1 MKTQLIQRVWL
12 VIFGICGVMASP
24 MALHSVNAQQAEPE
38 AKITQ
43 VDVSQFPKV
52 TLYVSVTGPD
62 GQPWAIDPDK
72 IRIYE
77 NDQLMG
83 PLEISGEGEIGPLT
97 TMLVMDVSGSM
108 NEAGKLQAAKDA
120 ARVIYRPFK
129 AG

>member
-1 MKTQLIQRVWL
+1 MKTHLIHRTLL
-12 VIFGICGVMASP
+12 VIMGICGVLASP
-24 MALHSVNAQQAEPE
+24 ASVGSVNAEQAQPE

-52 TLYVSVTGPD
+52 TLYVSVTGAD
-62 GQPWAIDPDK
+62 GQPWAIDPDT

-108 NEAGKLQAAKDA
+108 NEALRRSERSISA
-120 ARVIYRPFK
+120 
-129 AG
+129 